1 MFKNKISGIVLAVV
15 IMIVAKFLSAYMPA
29 LGTALIALM
38 LGIIIRQFLPN
49 YLFFSQGVTWTEKY
63 ILEAAIVFIGFGFQV
78 TTFQKIGFST
88 LSAIFLSIVLI
99 IILALFLQKLFGK
112 KDSNLFLLLGAGSAI
127 CGSSAIGATA
137 PLINSNEEE
146 TGISL
151 AVINVLGLLGM
162 VLLPIIA
169 TALEFSN
176 IETGIFLGGILQSV
190 GHVVGAGFSMNEE
203 IGEFATVVKMGR
215 VAFLVPFLLVVF
227 FLFKKKKGNTKIKF
241 PLFILFFLM
250 AVFISQ
256 IGIFNSETLK
266 YLSKSGDT
274 LLNIGMAAIGLK
286 INIKS
291 LWNISGKAF
300 LVGMIIFVFQIV
312 SFVSYLF
319 FTQI

>member
-1 MFKNKISGIVLAVV
+1 MFKNKISGIVLVVV
-15 IMIVAKFLSAYMPA
+15 IMIVAKFLSTYMPA

-38 LGIIIRQFLPN
+38 LGIIIRQFLSN
-49 YLFFSQGVTWTEKY
+49 YLFFSQGVAWTEKY

-78 TTFQKIGFST
+78 TTFQKIGLST

-99 IILALFLQKLFGK
+99 IILALFLQKIFGK

-227 FLFKKKKGNTKIKF
+227 FLFKTKNGNTKIKF
-241 PLFILFFLM
+241 PLFILFFLI
-250 AVFISQ
+250 AVFLSQ
-256 IGIFNSETLK
+256 IGIFNSKTLK

-300 LVGMIIFVFQIV
+300 LVGMIIFIFQIV
-312 SFVSYLF
+312 SFVSYLLF
-319 FTQI
+319 V

>member
-1 MFKNKISGIVLAVV
+1 MFKNKISGIVLVVV
-15 IMIVAKFLSAYMPA
+15 IMIVAKFLSTYMPA

-38 LGIIIRQFLPN
+38 LGIIIRQFLSN
-49 YLFFSQGVTWTEKY
+49 YLFFSQGVAWTEKY

-78 TTFQKIGFST
+78 TTFQKIGLST

-99 IILALFLQKLFGK
+99 IILALFLQKIFGK

-203 IGEFATVVKMGR
+203 IGEFATVVKMGI

-227 FLFKKKKGNTKIKF
+227 FLFKTKNGNTKIKF
-241 PLFILFFLM
+241 PLFILFFLI
-250 AVFISQ
+250 AVFLSQ
-256 IGIFNSETLK
+256 IGIFNSKTLK

-300 LVGMIIFVFQIV
+300 LVGMIIFIFQIV
-312 SFVSYLF
+312 SFVSYLLF
-319 FTQI
+319 V